1 MRPWWHQNSL
11 EASEVKL
18 DLRFEI
24 NNLNNPCIHAHVVYN
39 IHFVTSEAMVA
50 SKRPQRLHLASEL
63 NSVTSITYVAKLLW
77 PANAS
82 MR

>member
-1 MRPWWHQNSL
+1 MPMLPITSIL
-11 EASEVKL
+11 
-18 DLRFEI
+18 
-24 NNLNNPCIHAHVVYN
+24 
-39 IHFVTSEAMVA
+39 VTYEAMVA